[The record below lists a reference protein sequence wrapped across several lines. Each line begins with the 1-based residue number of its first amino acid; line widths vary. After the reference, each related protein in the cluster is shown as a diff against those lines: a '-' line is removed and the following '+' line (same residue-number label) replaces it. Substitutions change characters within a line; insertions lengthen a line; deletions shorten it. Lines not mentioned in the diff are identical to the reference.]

1 MSFEDGLSPLARGNR
16 TLLLAVHSR
25 WGPIPAR
32 TGQPPS
38 RCRAESRKGAYPRS
52 HGATKKDGGGWAME
66 SGLSPLARGNPPR
79 GIRPHYIEGPIPART
94 GQPSPV
100 PWRSA
105 FGGAYPRSHG
115 ATGVNISDELVDY
128 GLSPL
133 ARGNRPG

>member
-1 MSFEDGLSPLARGNR
+1 
-16 TLLLAVHSR
+16 
-25 WGPIPAR
+25 
-32 TGQPPS
+32 
-38 RCRAESRKGAYPRS
+38 
-52 HGATKKDGGGWAME
+52 ME

-133 ARGNRPG
+133 ARGNPMLGGHEKAASGPIPARTGQPPRLI

>member
-52 HGATKKDGGGWAME
+52 HGATGAHWHGGGGAG
-66 SGLSPLARGNPPR
+66 GLSPLARGNLLQ
-79 GIRPHYIEGPIPART
+79 GL
-94 GQPSPV
+94 QP
-100 PWRSA
+100 W
-105 FGGAYPRSHG
+105 
-115 ATGVNISDELVDY
+115 L
-128 GLSPL
+128 
-133 ARGNRPG
+133 